1 MQHELSPQQAEAHR
15 KVTEWLDRHR
25 QGDPRVPQTFRLF
38 GYAGTGKT
46 TLAKM
51 LAGAQD
57 RTMFMAFTAKAAA
70 VMASKGCCPA
80 STIHQVIYKPQDR
93 TGSKLKELKAE
104 EAQVLKE
111 IEGATGPDEAIRDQ
125 LREVRRK
132 IRQEE
137 ENAGRPF
144 FLLNPDSD
152 LGDADL
158 GCIDEVSMVDEP
170 MGRDLLSFKTPL
182 LVLGDPAQLP
192 PVRGTGFF
200 TNPEQPPDVL
210 LTEVHRQAADNPILK
225 LATDVRMGRGLDPC
239 DLGAAR
245 VIRGRP
251 PEQDCMAADQILCGT
266 NRKRRALNERVRDLL
281 GHPPGLPVPGDRL
294 VCLRNN
300 HELGLRNGTIW
311 TCVHNYG
318 SAQTGTFLMDV
329 EDENGVKVEGLLC
342 HDAHFL
348 GRDLAQWERRSAEE
362 FDYGYAL
369 TVHKA
374 QGSQWRSVVLFD
386 DWPGDDRRRWLYTG
400 VTRAAEELL
409 VVQ

>member
-1 MQHELSPQQAEAHR
+1 MEYDLSPQQAVAAE
-15 KVTEWLDRHR
+15 KVAAWLDRHR
-25 QGDPRVPQTFRLF
+25 NNDPKVPQTFKLF

-51 LAGAQD
+51 LAGSQD
-57 RTMFMAFTAKAAA
+57 SVMFMAFTAKAAA
-70 VMASKGCCPA
+70 VMASKGCCP
-80 STIHQVIYKPQDR
+80 STTIHQAIYKPQDAKA
-93 TGSKLKELKAE
+93 SKLKELKAE
-104 EAQVLKE
+104 EKTVLAE
-111 IEGATGPDEAIRDQ
+111 IEASTGPDEVIRDQ

-137 ENAGRPF
+137 ENEGRPF
-144 FLLNPDSD
+144 FLLNPDSE
-152 LGDADL
+152 LPHTDL

-182 LVLGDPAQLP
+182 LVLGDPAQLQ
-192 PVRGTGFF
+192 PVRGTGYF
-200 TNPEQPPDVL
+200 TTGEPDVL
-210 LTEVHRQAADNPILK
+210 LTEVHRQAEGNPILK
-225 LATDVRMGRGLDPC
+225 LATDVRTGRGLEVC

-251 PEQDCMAADQILCGT
+251 TEADCMDADQILCGT
-266 NRKRRALNERVRDLL
+266 NRKRRALNNRVRELK
-281 GHPPGLPVPGDRL
+281 GYTSALPEVGERL

-300 HELGLRNGTIW
+300 YDIGLRNGTIW
-311 TCVHNYG
+311 TCTHNYG
-318 SAQTGTFLMDV
+318 SSETGTFLMDV
-329 EDENGVKVEGLLC
+329 QDENGFTVEGVVV
-342 HDAHFL
+342 HTAHFE

-374 QGSQWRSVVLFD
+374 QGSQWDRVTLFD
-386 DWPGDDRRRWLYTG
+386 DWPGEGRRQWLYTG
-400 VTRAAEELL
+400 VTRAAKELL